1 MAATPS
7 RGALGA
13 LIRRRREEL
22 GRTQQELAEQLKLD
36 ATPAI
41 SRWEK
46 GVSPV
51 PPVHWKLLAKALD
64 LSLKTIMAA
73 APPKDVKRFQ
83 LLEMRASK
91 GLVTRRASESDLDST
106 LLRHPKLLQGF
117 QRLHEQY
124 PDFQLARL
132 VDNACHDF
140 LARALEN
147 GLDGH
152 GMPLR
157 PPGGDREPPSHPKGG
172 RSDQQSGR
180 PPYSQRIARSA

>member
-1 MAATPS
+1 MATPS

-13 LIRRRREEL
+13 MIRRRREEL
-22 GRTQQELAEQLKLD
+22 GLTQQELAEQLKVD

-51 PPVHWKLLAKALD
+51 PPIHYKLIAKALD
-64 LSLKTIMAA
+64 LSLKTILSVAA
-73 APPKDVKRFQ
+73 PKDVKRFQ

-91 GLVTRRASESDLDST
+91 GLPTRRVSTSDLDSA
-106 LLRHPKLLQGF
+106 LLRHPKMLEGF

-124 PDFQLARL
+124 PDFPLERL
-132 VDNACHDF
+132 VDNACQDF
-140 LARALEN
+140 LARALER

-152 GMPLR
+152 GMPQS
-157 PPGGDREPPSHPKGG
+157 GEPPSRPTGG

-180 PPYSQRIARSA
+180 PPSHRIARSA

>member
-1 MAATPS
+1 MPATPS

-13 LIRRRREEL
+13 LVRRRREEL
-22 GRTQQELAEQLKLD
+22 GLTQHELAAQLKLD

-51 PPVHWKLLAKALD
+51 PPIHWKLLAKALD
-64 LSLKTIMAA
+64 LSLRTLLPV

-83 LLEMRASK
+83 LMEMRASVK
-91 GLVTRRASESDLDST
+91 GASARRTLDSEVDQT
-106 LLRHPKLLQGF
+106 LLRNPKTLEGF
-117 QRLHEQY
+117 QQLHEQY
-124 PDFQLARL
+124 PDFSLPRL
-132 VDNACHDF
+132 VDNACKYF
-140 LARALEN
+140 LASALEN

-152 GMPLR
+152 GMPAQF
-157 PPGGDREPPSHPKGG
+157 PSEPPTHPKGG

-180 PPYSQRIARSA
+180 PPYSQRIAKSA

>member
-7 RGALGA
+7 RGALGS

-22 GRTQQELAEQLKLD
+22 GLTQQELAAQLKVD

-51 PPVHWKLLAKALD
+51 PPVHYKLIAKALD
-64 LSLKTIMAA
+64 LSLKTILSVAA
-73 APPKDVKRFQ
+73 PKDVKRFQ
-83 LLEMRASK
+83 LLELRASR
-91 GLVTRRASESDLDST
+91 GVVTRRAAPSDLDSA
-106 LLRHPKLLQGF
+106 LLRHPKVLEGF
-117 QRLHEQY
+117 QRLHAQY
-124 PDFQLARL
+124 PDFPLERL
-132 VDNACHDF
+132 VDNACQDF
-140 LARALEN
+140 LARALER

-152 GMPLR
+152 GMPLS
-157 PPGGDREPPSHPKGG
+157 DEPPSRPRGG

-180 PPYSQRIARSA
+180 PPSHHRIAKSA

>member
-22 GRTQQELAEQLKLD
+22 GLTQQELAAHLKLD

-64 LSLKTIMAA
+64 LPLKTIMAA
-73 APPKDVKRFQ
+73 APPKDVKRFE

-91 GLVTRRASESDLDST
+91 GLVTRRASASDVDSP
-106 LLRHPKLLQGF
+106 LLRHPQVLKGF

-132 VDNACHDF
+132 VDNACAYF
-140 LARALEN
+140 LNAALES

-152 GMPLR
+152 GMPTR
-157 PPGGDREPPSHPKGG
+157 PAGEPPHHPTGG

-180 PPYSQRIARSA
+180 IVQRPARSA